1 MEFPQMP
8 PYLLYQTWTR
18 WVRNQNL
25 KNLMKPFKTKAL
37 LLSLLAGSAL
47 LTAGT
52 AKAANS
58 YYAPGD
64 LVLFFQQEG
73 GSNTVYVNLG
83 NTATVF
89 RDATSNLTNII
100 NINAQLNAAFGNNW
114 TSMGNIYAGLA
125 GVWGA
130 SNTSTT
136 LQDGDPHRTLYVSQS
151 RSETGTAGVANSSGY
166 TVNSNTGMTTGATQI
181 FAMNNTFETNYDAN
195 AVVSA
200 TNVSTIDDYNPFSS
214 PGIQGTAFGIF
225 PGGIQQVSDSGVGS
239 FGTIGSYANLEFA
252 LDLYR
257 ILGKTG
263 VAGQTEG
270 DLRTGS
276 YEGSVVID
284 SAGNVSFIAAVPE
297 PSTWLLFG
305 LGSAWVLYG
314 MRRRRA
320 TKSYLNCIFNF
331 THSNS

>member
-1 MEFPQMP
+1 
-8 PYLLYQTWTR
+8 
-18 WVRNQNL
+18 
-25 KNLMKPFKTKAL
+25 MKPFKTKAL

-89 RDATSNLTNII
+89 RDATSDLTNII
-100 NINAQLNAAFGNNW
+100 NINDQLNAAFGNTW
-114 TSMGNIYAGLA
+114 TQMGNIYAGLA
-125 GVWGA
+125 GVWGT
-130 SNTSTT
+130 NETNRT
-136 LQDGDPHRTLYVSQS
+136 LQNGDPHRTLYVSQS
-151 RSETGTAGVANSSGY
+151 RNGVGTAGVANSSGY
-166 TVNSNTGMTTGATQI
+166 TVNTTTGMTNAASDI
-181 FAMNNTFETNYDAN
+181 YAMNNTFETQYDAR
-195 AVVSA
+195 AVVSP
-200 TNVSTIDDYNPFSS
+200 TNVSTIDTNNPFAA
-214 PGIQGTAFGIF
+214 PGIQGVAFRTFASGV
-225 PGGIQQVSDSGVGS
+225 QQVSDTGVGS

-257 ILGKTG
+257 ILGRDDVTNQVGGPLK
-263 VAGQTEG
+263 EG
-270 DLRTGS
+270 T
-276 YEGSVVID
+276 YEGTVVID
-284 SAGNVSFIAAVPE
+284 SAGNVSFTAAVPE

-305 LGSAWVLYG
+305 LGTAWVLYG

-320 TKSYLNCIFNF
+320 TA
-331 THSNS
+331 

>member
-1 MEFPQMP
+1 MP

-25 KNLMKPFKTKAL
+25 ENLMKPFKTKAL

-64 LVLFFQQEG
+64 LVLFFQQEN

-89 RDATSNLTNII
+89 RDASSNLTNII
-100 NINAQLNAAFGNNW
+100 NINAQLNEAFGENW

-125 GVWGA
+125 GVWGTNNSPA
-130 SNTSTT
+130 NNTLTN
-136 LQDGDPHRTLYVSQS
+136 GDPNRTLYVSQS
-151 RSETGTAGVANSSGY
+151 RSTPGTAGVENSPGYSGL
-166 TVNSNTGMTTGATQI
+166 SNTNMTTAAGQI
-181 FAMNNTFETNYDAN
+181 SAMNNTFENNYDAAA
-195 AVVSA
+195 AVSP
-200 TNVSTIDDYNPFSS
+200 TNVSTIDDNNPITT
-214 PGIQGTAFGIF
+214 PGIQEPAFTVF
-225 PGGIQQVSDSGVGS
+225 AGGIQQVSGSGVGS
-239 FGTIGSYANLEFA
+239 FGTIGTYENLEFA

-257 ILGKTG
+257 ILAKTG
-263 VAGQTEG
+263 ISGQVEG

-276 YEGSVVID
+276 YEGTVVVD

-320 TKSYLNCIFNF
+320 VA
-331 THSNS
+331 

>member
-1 MEFPQMP
+1 MGPQSKP
-8 PYLLYQTWTR
+8 R
-18 WVRNQNL
+18 
-25 KNLMKPFKTKAL
+25 NLMKPFKTKAL

-125 GVWGA
+125 GVWGTNEF
-130 SNTSTT
+130 SST
-136 LQDGDPHRTLYVSQS
+136 LQNGDPQRTLYVSQS
-151 RSETGTAGVANSSGY
+151 RSGVGTAGTANSAGY
-166 TVNSNTGMTTGATQI
+166 TINSTSGMSTAASRINT
-181 FAMNNTFETNYDAN
+181 MNNTFETNYDAV
-195 AVVSA
+195 AVVSPA
-200 TNVSTIDDYNPFSS
+200 NVSTIDNQNPFFSQ
-214 PGIQGTAFGIF
+214 GIQDTAFGSF
-225 PGGIQQVSDSGVGS
+225 AGGVQQASGIGVGS

-257 ILGKTG
+257 ILARTD
-263 VAGQTEG
+263 VANQVSGPQYKGT
-270 DLRTGS
+270 
-276 YEGSVVID
+276 YEGSAVID

-305 LGSAWVLYG
+305 LGTAWVLYG
-314 MRRRRA
+314 MRRRRTTA
-320 TKSYLNCIFNF
+320 
-331 THSNS
+331 